1 MYLALW
7 GIFTVLLLGFTLSR
21 SHPYRFTR
29 FLAFESI
36 QSLIF
41 LNARVWFL
49 EPFAWYQLLSWFF
62 LAGSLI
68 LVSWGFALLK
78 TRGKPDGDVEETTS
92 LVTTGLYRYIRHP
105 LYSSII
111 IFALGAFLKDPSWV
125 GALLVL
131 TTALGVILTA
141 RIEESHNLERFGEE
155 YRTYMK
161 NTSRFIPFIY

>member
-1 MYLALW
+1 M
-7 GIFTVLLLGFTLSR
+7 
-21 SHPYRFTR
+21 
-29 FLAFESI
+29 
-36 QSLIF
+36 
-41 LNARVWFL
+41 
-49 EPFAWYQLLSWFF
+49 
-62 LAGSLI
+62 
-68 LVSWGFALLK
+68 
-78 TRGKPDGDVEETTS
+78 
-92 LVTTGLYRYIRHP
+92 VTTGLYRYIRHP